1 MSAADFSV
9 KDRLRFRKL
18 LEVAYSTTFSGERDA
33 ALTAAARLADAHGM
47 TLHEA
52 AGMKEP
58 REEPQA
64 RPQTRPRGHAGFAA
78 DFGAAGPEA
87 MGRWWARQ
95 TARGHGQNAGQ
106 NTRAQ
111 AADHAAATTAA
122 REAAEK
128 KRRDEALADAFRRG
142 LDAEEIKA
150 RAKAEARA
158 SRPIRRPGNR
168 GPWRSRPEFVR
179 VLLAETRMSA
189 KEIAAVAG
197 VTIYDVFR
205 EKLLMRRNA
214 A

>member
-1 MSAADFSV
+1 MSVTDFSI
-9 KDRLRFRKL
+9 KERLRFRKL
-18 LEVAYSTTFSGERDA
+18 LEVAYSTTFAGERDA
-33 ALTAAARLADAHGM
+33 ALNAASKLAEAHGM

-58 REEPQA
+58 VREEPK
-64 RPQTRPRGHAGFAA
+64 PQPRPRGHAGFAA
-78 DFGAAGPEA
+78 DFGAAGPDH

-95 TARGHGQNAGQ
+95 TARG
-106 NTRAQ
+106 RAHHRSH
-111 AADHAAATTAA
+111 AADHAAATEAA
-122 REAAEK
+122 REAADK
-128 KRRDEALADAFRRG
+128 KRRDEALAEAFRRG

-150 RAKAEARA
+150 REKAAARTA
-158 SRPIRRPGNR
+158 RPMRRPANR

-179 VLLAETRMSA
+179 VLLAETRMTA

-205 EKLLMRRNA
+205 EKLLMRRRA

>member
-1 MSAADFSV
+1 MSVTDFSV
-9 KDRLRFRKL
+9 KERLRFRKL
-18 LEVAYSTTFSGERDA
+18 LEVAYSTTFAGERDA
-33 ALTAAARLADAHGM
+33 ALAAASKLAEAHGM

-52 AGMKEP
+52 AGMKDP
-58 REEPQA
+58 VREETKPQ
-64 RPQTRPRGHAGFAA
+64 PRPRGHAGFAA
-78 DFGAAGPEA
+78 DFGAAGPDH

-95 TARGHGQNAGQ
+95 TARGRGQA
-106 NTRAQ
+106 NTS
-111 AADHAAATTAA
+111 ADHAAATTAA

-128 KRRDEALADAFRRG
+128 KRRDEAMADAFRRG

-150 RAKAEARA
+150 RAKAEERAR
-158 SRPIRRPGNR
+158 RPAMRKPGNR

-205 EKLLMRRNA
+205 EKLLMRRSA

>member
-1 MSAADFSV
+1 MSVTDFSA
-9 KDRLRFRKL
+9 KERLRFRKL
-18 LEVAYSTTFSGERDA
+18 LEVAYSTTFPGERDA
-33 ALTAAARLADAHGM
+33 ALNAAGKLAEAHGM
-47 TLHEA
+47 SLHEA

-58 REEPQA
+58 TREEP
-64 RPQTRPRGHAGFAA
+64 RPQARPRGHAGFAA
-78 DFGAAGPEA
+78 DFGAAGA
-87 MGRWWARQ
+87 DHMGRWWARQ
-95 TARGHGQNAGQ
+95 TARGRTQ
-106 NTRAQ
+106 NTGAQ
-111 AADHAAATTAA
+111 AADHAAATEAA
-122 REAAEK
+122 REAADK

-150 RAKAEARA
+150 RVKAEARA
-158 SRPIRRPGNR
+158 SRPNVRRPGNR

-205 EKLLMRRNA
+205 EKLLMRRSA

>member
-1 MSAADFSV
+1 MSVTDFSV
-9 KDRLRFRKL
+9 KERLRFRKL
-18 LEVAYSTTFSGERDA
+18 LEVAYSTTFQGERDA
-33 ALTAAARLADAHGM
+33 ALAAAGKLAEAHGM

-58 REEPQA
+58 AQEPK
-64 RPQTRPRGHAGFAA
+64 PQPRPRGHAGFAA
-78 DFGAAGPEA
+78 DFGAAGA
-87 MGRWWARQ
+87 DHMGRWWARQ
-95 TARGHGQNAGQ
+95 TARGRAANGQAA
-106 NTRAQ
+106 RAR
-111 AADHAAATTAA
+111 AADHAAATTDA

-128 KRRDEALADAFRRG
+128 QRRDEALADAFRRG

-158 SRPIRRPGNR
+158 ARPLRRPNNR

-205 EKLLMRRNA
+205 EKLLMRRSA